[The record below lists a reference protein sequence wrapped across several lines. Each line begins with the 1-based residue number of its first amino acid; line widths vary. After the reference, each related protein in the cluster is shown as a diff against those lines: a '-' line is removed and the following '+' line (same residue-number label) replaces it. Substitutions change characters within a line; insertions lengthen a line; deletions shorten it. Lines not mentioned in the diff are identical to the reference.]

1 MDIFLRRSVYFLV
14 FLLAASPL
22 IVSETYQPFVIGK
35 ALWFRSILWILA
47 PIYLTQILRNK
58 NYLHEKNIGFLIFGV
73 VILFQIFSSAFGNDI
88 INSFWGGMN

>member
-58 NYLHEKNIGFLIFGV
+58 NYLPEKNIA
-73 VILFQIFSSAFGNDI
+73 AFDPDEDVDHI
-88 INSFWGGMN
+88 TRITE